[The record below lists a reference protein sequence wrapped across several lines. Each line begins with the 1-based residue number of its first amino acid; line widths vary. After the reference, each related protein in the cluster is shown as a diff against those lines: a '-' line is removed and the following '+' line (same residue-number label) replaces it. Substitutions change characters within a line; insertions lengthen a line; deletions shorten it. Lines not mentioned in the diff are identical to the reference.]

1 MIPKAEGGKTEEKR
15 EEGMMEGRE
24 EGIESER

>member
-1 MIPKAEGGKTEEKR
+1 MILKAEGGKTEEES
-15 EEGMMEGRE
+15 EERTMEGRE